1 MDAGANTGAPSP
13 NFTIPSL
20 CVALSR
26 STLSPQRMGRAFTMS
41 LIGCLLFAESSFAP
55 YRTNLKV
62 LGSNTIGFRSWD
74 GTGEVLIL
82 AWLGYWDE
90 SVTAAG
96 HFGLLRAAPTAVR
109 GAAAQYRVAQ
119 PVSAEAFCAVCAQ
132 IDGCGLRRYA
142 RNKCPLHQQAKMVR
156 PVEIALLALLGLLWG
171 MPYALTKI
179 ALTTIPPVTLV
190 AARVALAAILLWIIV
205 FFRQCRMPWGRDLVA

>member
-41 LIGCLLFAESSFAP
+41 LIGCLLFTESSFAP

-62 LGSNTIGFRSWD
+62 LGSITIGCRSWD
-74 GTGEVLIL
+74 GAGEVLIL

-90 SVTAAG
+90 SGAAAG
-96 HFGLLRAAPTAVR
+96 HLGGRLLRPCEGQPRVPSCAAGQCRGVSRRVRTDRRLRAAAVR
-109 GAAAQYRVAQ
+109 
-119 PVSAEAFCAVCAQ
+119 S
-132 IDGCGLRRYA
+132 
-142 RNKCPLHQQAKMVR
+142 K
-156 PVEIALLALLGLLWG
+156 
-171 MPYALTKI
+171 
-179 ALTTIPPVTLV
+179 
-190 AARVALAAILLWIIV
+190 
-205 FFRQCRMPWGRDLVA
+205 

>member
-13 NFTIPSL
+13 SCTIPSL

-41 LIGCLLFAESSFAP
+41 LIGCLLFTESSFAP

-74 GTGEVLIL
+74 GAGEVLIL

-90 SVTAAG
+90 SVGCRGTLWATSGGSYGRARG
-96 HFGLLRAAPTAVR
+96 SRQYGL
-109 GAAAQYRVAQ
+109 AQ
-119 PVSAEAFCAVCAQ
+119 PVSAEAFRAACAQ
-132 IDGCGLRRYA
+132 IDGCGLRGYA
-142 RNKCPLHQQAKMVR
+142 RKKCPLGQQAKQ
-156 PVEIALLALLGLLWG
+156 A
-171 MPYALTKI
+171 
-179 ALTTIPPVTLV
+179 
-190 AARVALAAILLWIIV
+190 
-205 FFRQCRMPWGRDLVA
+205 